1 VLKSAQE
8 VEMFELIDFC
18 TFETIEIYG
27 IVPEEIMQ
35 MERSGEL
42 AEMGLIIVPCSV
54 DSLERQH

>member
-1 VLKSAQE
+1 
-8 VEMFELIDFC
+8 MFELIDFC